1 MGGANVHALRRDW
14 MRGRRGAGWRILGPG
29 RGAWGGG
36 GSWVLAGVYR
46 WGFGS
51 WQGCWGPHLCMA
63 CILSPSS
70 MLLLSACWLWDGGEG
85 DWVLAGVYSWGI
97 WVLAEVYGGG
107 RRILGPG
114 RGV

>member
-1 MGGANVHALRRDW
+1 MRVWVLAGLYGGEEDPESWQGCMG
-14 MRGRRGAGWRILGPG
+14 RGEEDPGSWQGCIGGGLGPG
-29 RGAWGGG
+29 RG
-36 GSWVLAGVYR
+36 VR
-46 WGFGS
+46 
-51 WQGCWGPHLCMA
+51 GPHLCMA